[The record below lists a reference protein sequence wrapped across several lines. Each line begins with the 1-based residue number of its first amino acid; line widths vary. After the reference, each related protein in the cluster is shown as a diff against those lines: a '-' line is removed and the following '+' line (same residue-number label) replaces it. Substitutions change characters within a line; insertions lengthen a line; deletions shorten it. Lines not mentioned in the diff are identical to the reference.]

1 MKIIAAS
8 LVLLFFASATG
19 FIDCSSRSEYFEI
32 AKNRADKYNPP
43 RKDYVI
49 VIDYTKNILVNRL
62 YVIDMKTGK
71 PVISSR
77 VSHAYN
83 SGLLYATCFS
93 NKAKTNKSSKGNF
106 ITLGTRIG
114 RFGYSMQIKGLDTGV
129 NHNANT
135 RAIIFHST
143 AKMASIWS
151 HGCFATDDET
161 NRRIID
167 LTKGG
172 CLVCVIN

>member
-1 MKIIAAS
+1 MKLVAAIVVFT
-8 LVLLFFASATG
+8 LSALS
-19 FIDCSSRSEYFEI
+19 INSCQSESHYFEV
-32 AKNRADKYNPP
+32 AKQRSAKYDAP

-62 YVIDMKTGK
+62 YVIDMKTSK
-71 PVISSR
+71 SVITSR

-83 SGLLYATCFS
+83 SGLLYATSFS

-114 RFGYSMQIKGLDTGV
+114 RFGYSMQIKGLDAGI
-129 NHNANT
+129 NHNANS

-143 AKMASIWS
+143 AKMASMWS

-161 NRRIID
+161 NRQIID